1 MQLKDMKIDHQG
13 SQDRISALQDSLEKA
28 QNNIKLLKEKAISLA
43 EEKEILAS
51 REKQA
56 KNDLDDVK
64 LRLMTETRD
73 QSNKHSINLE
83 QLKAQLAS
91 YMKSNEKMK
100 AELQK

>member
-100 AELQK
+100 TELQK